1 MRRLTLLVTAFALA
15 ASACTST
22 STSTEP
28 PTVTHTPPTTVP
40 PSTSTPTPPAYGSA
54 IPLSRADFGTVPS
67 IPLLTDT
74 PAYAGPPRPHSLDG
88 VAISPSAKNLLTASV
103 IATIERQGFV
113 VIPGDLKQFHH
124 LYGGLPY
131 NGGGTVYATAD
142 AIFHTWHLTFD
153 KVLRSLEQD
162 VLLPKLEGMVR
173 EVAADAAA
181 QRAALKGTP
190 MAAAAA
196 RVDRLFQVEMALL
209 GLATPDDPAVVA
221 ELALIDAH
229 ESTEASPIS
238 GVEMDYS
245 VFTPRGHYT
254 RTPQLTRYFVA
265 MTLLGQTAF
274 PMDPGAAPDDLRAA
288 VLAARLFVP
297 DGLGSAAV
305 GQAWRDIYE
314 PTAFL
319 VGSADDYTP
328 EELAVAA
335 DGVKSG
341 AMAHPAALG
350 DADLEAMRAALV
362 ASRPVQI
369 DTELPSMR
377 LMGVRFVL
385 DSWILDQLVYPNVGT
400 AYAPRLMPSALDVAS
415 VFGSGF
421 ADKVQRA
428 TGQYGYANYGTR
440 ATALR
445 KAVAARDPKE
455 WGGTVYDGWLWSI
468 QPLWSPHG
476 AAYPDTMRTKA
487 WSAKDTQTGAASYAE
502 LKHDTILYAKQF
514 GAEGGAEPP
523 PYQPRNWVEPEPAAY
538 LRLAATADLLRSGLA
553 DRHLLSKESAGLLTD
568 LTAKL
573 RWFATISTDELA
585 GRPISAGD
593 NAALEGFGG
602 WLERMW
608 FDTADQTK
616 SGASSS
622 DQDAAIVADVGRGG
636 TNVLEVATGRIDT
649 ILILVPDDKGRFQ
662 LAEGAVY
669 SFYEFTQPVSERLDD
684 TAWRQLLDKGT
695 QPARPT
701 WENVL
706 FPG

>member
-1 MRRLTLLVTAFALA
+1 MRRLTLLVTVFALA

-22 STSTEP
+22 TTSA
-28 PTVTHTPPTTVP
+28 PPTTP
-40 PSTSTPTPPAYGSA
+40 PASTASPTPTATPPPADGSA

-113 VIPGDLKQFHH
+113 VIPGPDKQFHD
-124 LYGGLPY
+124 LYGALPY
-131 NGGGTVYATAD
+131 GGGGTVYATAD

-190 MAAAAA
+190 MAAASA

-221 ELALIDAH
+221 ELALIGAH

-238 GVEMDYS
+238 GIKMDYS

-254 RTPQLTRYFVA
+254 RTPELTRYFVA

-274 PMDPGAAPDDLRAA
+274 PMDEGARSVDLRAA

-297 DGLGSAAV
+297 EGLGSPAV

-328 EELAVAA
+328 EELAVAVDA
-335 DGVKSG
+335 VKSG

-385 DSWILDQLVYPNVGT
+385 DSWVLDQLITPNVGT
-400 AYAPRLMPSALDVAS
+400 VEDPRVMPSTLDLAS
-415 VFGSGF
+415 VFGSRV
-421 ADKVQRA
+421 ADGVQRS
-428 TGQYGYANYGTR
+428 TGQYGYENYGTQVK
-440 ATALR
+440 ALR
-445 KAVAARDPKE
+445 RVVAARDPKA

-468 QPLWSPHG
+468 QPLWTPHG
-476 AAYPDTMRTKA
+476 AAYPDTMRTRA
-487 WSAKDTQTGAASYAE
+487 WATKDLQTGAGSYAE

-514 GAEGGAEPP
+514 GAEGGTEPP

-553 DRHLLSKESAGLLTD
+553 DRHLLSKESDGLLTD
-568 LTAKL
+568 LTTEL
-573 RWFATISTDELA
+573 RWFAGIAKDELA
-585 GRPISAGD
+585 GRPISARD
-593 NAALEGFGG
+593 NAELEGFGG
-602 WLERMW
+602 WLEQVW
-608 FDTADQTK
+608 FRTADQTK
-616 SGASSS
+616 SGASSTDEDS
-622 DQDAAIVADVGRGG
+622 AIVADIGRSFDK
-636 TNVLEVATGRIDT
+636 VLEVGTGRIDT

-684 TAWRQLLDKGT
+684 TAWRQLLDKGD